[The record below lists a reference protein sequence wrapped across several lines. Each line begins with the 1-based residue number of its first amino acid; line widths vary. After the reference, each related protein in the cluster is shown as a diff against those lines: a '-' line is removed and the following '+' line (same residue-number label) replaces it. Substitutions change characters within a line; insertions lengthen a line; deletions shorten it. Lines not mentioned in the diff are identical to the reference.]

1 MQRRFLEI
9 LGQQAKARN
18 VGGPTPARRLECQQR
33 NLQDVA
39 RFGAIDVH
47 RPRHRIDPAEI
58 HAPDIIDRRGL
69 PKLSAGRVHD
79 VEFQRLSGGNSRH
92 RCKAVVPAV
101 VPMMDGMSL
110 GGWGHRLGLVGRH
123 SKESSHLPLSRI
135 IMRYA
140 GVGINCVPKEP
151 ARLSIEEF
159 GYKEQLHRA
168 LTTKDL
174 VIYGMIFMVPIAPYS
189 VFGFVYNDAKGM
201 VPLAYLVGLVGMFFT
216 ALSYASMSRA
226 FPLAG
231 SVYTYAQRGLH
242 EVAGFFSGWL
252 ILLDYILIPSLLYL
266 LSAVALRPILPTV
279 PDWVW
284 LVVFIS
290 FNAAANLIG
299 IQFTARV
306 NRYLLVMELLVLA
319 LFVVLGLLALHAG
332 RGAGSL
338 TLKPIYDPR
347 VFSFATVAGA
357 TSIAVLSFLGF
368 DGIST
373 LAEESRSG
381 KGAVGRATVLSLVLV
396 GALFM
401 LQTWIATDLSAGMH
415 FSSAETAFYEITELA
430 GGAWLR
436 LITIIAVV
444 IATAIANAMAAQAA
458 VSRIL
463 FAMARDG
470 KLPAIL
476 AKVHPRFKTP
486 YVSTMAVA
494 GISLAAGLLFAQH
507 IDDLAR
513 VVNFGALT
521 GFVLLH
527 LSVINHYF
535 IRGRSGDWLRHLL
548 CPLIGLLIIV
558 YVLYEM
564 DRAAKILGLAWIVIG
579 IVYFAVLT
587 VWIKKPAALKV

>member
-1 MQRRFLEI
+1 
-9 LGQQAKARN
+9 
-18 VGGPTPARRLECQQR
+18 
-33 NLQDVA
+33 
-39 RFGAIDVH
+39 
-47 RPRHRIDPAEI
+47 
-58 HAPDIIDRRGL
+58 
-69 PKLSAGRVHD
+69 
-79 VEFQRLSGGNSRH
+79 
-92 RCKAVVPAV
+92 
-101 VPMMDGMSL
+101 
-110 GGWGHRLGLVGRH
+110 
-123 SKESSHLPLSRI
+123 
-135 IMRYA
+135 
-140 GVGINCVPKEP
+140 
-151 ARLSIEEF
+151 LSIEEF
-159 GYKEQLHRA
+159 GYKDQLHRA

-189 VFGFVYNDAKGM
+189 VFGFVYSDAKGM

-216 ALSYASMSRA
+216 AMSYASMSRA

-266 LSAVALRPILPTV
+266 FSAVALRPLFPAV
-279 PDWVW
+279 PAWVW
-284 LVVFIS
+284 LAGFIA
-290 FNAAANLIG
+290 FNAAVNFVG

-306 NRYLLVMELLVLA
+306 NRYMLIMELVIVA
-319 LFVVLGLLALHAG
+319 LFVILGLTALYGGAGAG
-332 RGAGSL
+332 RL
-338 TLKPIYDPR
+338 TLKPIYDAHA
-347 VFSFATVAGA
+347 FSLATVAGA

-373 LAEESRSG
+373 LSEENRG
-381 KGAVGRATVLSLVLV
+381 GRDAVGRATVVALLLV

-415 FSSAETAFYEITELA
+415 FGSAETAFYEIAERA

-436 LITIIAVV
+436 LVTIIAVV

-470 KLPAIL
+470 KLPSIL

-486 YVSTMAVA
+486 YVSTLVVA
-494 GISLAAGLLFAQH
+494 GVSLLVGLLFAER
-507 IDDLAR
+507 IDDLTR

-535 IRGRSGDWLRHLL
+535 IRAPGGDWLRHLVF
-548 CPLIGLLIIV
+548 PLIGMLIIV

-564 DRAAKILGLAWIVIG
+564 DRTAKILGLGWIVIG
-579 IVYFAVLT
+579 AFYYLVLT
-587 VWIKKPAALKV
+587 LWIKKPVALKI